1 MIRQSHKKA
10 FAHNRD
16 EEDDGGDDDYDEE
29 YDEDVSSD
37 QDRECDMEG
46 MDDRGI
52 DESEGEIEHEEDIWM
67 QEAGEGDM
75 DVDRGGRVT

>member
-1 MIRQSHKKA
+1 MIRQSHKRA

-46 MDDRGI
+46 MDDWGI
-52 DESEGEIEHEEDIWM
+52 GEE
-67 QEAGEGDM
+67 
-75 DVDRGGRVT
+75 